1 MYIYIIYYF
10 ICIYIII
17 QYVYLIYIYICI
29 FDIQDFQIIRIKTY
43 DYKDASCCVS
53 KSRNHFVSAKIIRSF
68 AKTGY

>member
-1 MYIYIIYYF
+1 MYIYNYT
-10 ICIYIII
+10 ICIFN
-17 QYVYLIYIYICI
+17 IYICI

-53 KSRNHFVSAKIIRSF
+53 KSRNHFLSAKIIRSF